1 MKRRSLKIRRTAEE
15 WIHYLDLNRHPEGG
29 WFKETYRSD
38 EHIKKHQLPARF
50 SGDRVFATSIYF
62 LLKSTEFSA
71 FHKIK
76 QDEIWYFHEGTALKI
91 YVIDENEEYLELIL
105 GNNPNNNEQPQVIVK
120 AGWLF
125 AARVIEENSFSLVGC
140 SVAPGF
146 EFADFEMP
154 ARQVLLDLYPQ
165 FKSIIM
171 QFTKG

>member
-1 MKRRSLKIRRTAEE
+1 ME
-15 WIHYLDLNRHPEGG
+15 
-29 WFKETYRSD
+29 
-38 EHIKKHQLPARF
+38 QL
-50 SGDRVFATSIYF
+50 
-62 LLKSTEFSA
+62 EFSA

-76 QDEIWYFHEGTALKI
+76 QDEIWHFHDGTALKI

-146 EFADFEMP
+146 EFDDFEMP
-154 ARQVLLDLYPQ
+154 ARHVLLDLYPQ
-165 FKSIIM
+165 FKSIII